1 MKPKSD
7 RLLDNAGMPLP
18 FDTVL
23 ERAQPYGPKAKAP
36 AYLTGRDGSGT
47 WARFAL
53 SASETAAL
61 TVEGELNKL
70 AQNVA
75 MGRAMGGV
83 HWRSDN
89 SRSLIL
95 GEAIAAEMLAH
106 ISTDSNEHPAL
117 RSARSRA
124 GPTASRRPSRCAA
137 GGCTSTALCTRRTSA
152 KSDGGPVPPA
162 CRPPAVG
169 TAHSEGGRDDDDD
182 TTTRR
187 VCGSAGLRVCGSAG
201 LRTIMAGDATAAQI
215 AGLLV
220 ALRMKGETID
230 EIAAAASVT
239 RELAQHVEVGITPL
253 IDTCGTGGDGIGTFN
268 ISIAAAFVT
277 AAAGG
282 HIAKHG
288 NRAASGASG
297 SADVLEAAGARIDL
311 SPSEVADCVRT
322 VGVGF
327 MFAPAHH
334 GATRHAAVPRRELG
348 TRTLFNVLGPL
359 TNPANASVQLM
370 GVYDLSWV
378 TRAAEVLRL
387 LGVARAM
394 VVCAEDGM
402 DEISIGALTH
412 AAELRDGVVTSF
424 VIDPRE
430 LGMAFQPLAGLA
442 AKDPQASLAHIH
454 AVFDNQAG
462 AARDI
467 VALNAGAAIY
477 LAGLA
482 PDLAAGVAR
491 AREVLASGAARDCF
505 ARFIAHT
512 QTFPKH

>member
-1 MKPKSD
+1 MNIQAAIRRVVD
-7 RLLDNAGMPLP
+7 RHDLS
-18 FDTVL
+18 FD
-23 ERAQPYGPKAKAP
+23 
-36 AYLTGRDGSGT
+36 DM
-47 WARFAL
+47 
-53 SASETAAL
+53 
-61 TVEGELNKL
+61 
-70 AQNVA
+70 QNV
-75 MGRAMGGV
+75 M
-83 HWRSDN
+83 
-89 SRSLIL
+89 
-95 GEAIAAEMLAH
+95 
-106 ISTDSNEHPAL
+106 
-117 RSARSRA
+117 
-124 GPTASRRPSRCAA
+124 
-137 GGCTSTALCTRRTSA
+137 
-152 KSDGGPVPPA
+152 
-162 CRPPAVG
+162 
-169 TAHSEGGRDDDDD
+169 
-182 TTTRR
+182 
-187 VCGSAGLRVCGSAG
+187 
-201 LRTIMAGDATAAQI
+201 RTIMSGDATPAQI

-230 EIAAAASVT
+230 EIAAAASVM

-268 ISIAAAFVT
+268 ISTAAAFVT

-311 SPSEVADCVRT
+311 LPSEVADCVRT

-327 MFAPAHH
+327 MFAPSHH

-370 GVYDLSWV
+370 GVYDVAWV
-378 TRAAEVLRL
+378 TRAAEVLRR

-412 AAELRDGVVTSF
+412 AAELRDGVVTRF

-430 LGMAFQPLAGLA
+430 FGMAFQALAGLA

-454 AVFDNQAG
+454 AVYDNQPG

-505 ARFIAHT
+505 ARFIART

>member
-1 MKPKSD
+1 M
-7 RLLDNAGMPLP
+7 RLPPQRVSCA
-18 FDTVL
+18 
-23 ERAQPYGPKAKAP
+23 
-36 AYLTGRDGSGT
+36 
-47 WARFAL
+47 
-53 SASETAAL
+53 
-61 TVEGELNKL
+61 
-70 AQNVA
+70 
-75 MGRAMGGV
+75 
-83 HWRSDN
+83 N
-89 SRSLIL
+89 S
-95 GEAIAAEMLAH
+95 
-106 ISTDSNEHPAL
+106 
-117 RSARSRA
+117 
-124 GPTASRRPSRCAA
+124 
-137 GGCTSTALCTRRTSA
+137 
-152 KSDGGPVPPA
+152 
-162 CRPPAVG
+162 
-169 TAHSEGGRDDDDD
+169 
-182 TTTRR
+182 
-187 VCGSAGLRVCGSAG
+187 
-201 LRTIMAGDATAAQI
+201 
-215 AGLLV
+215 
-220 ALRMKGETID
+220 
-230 EIAAAASVT
+230 
-239 RELAQHVEVGITPL
+239 QHVEVGITPL

-268 ISIAAAFVT
+268 ISTAAAFVT

-311 SPSEVADCVRT
+311 TPSEVADCVRK

-327 MFAPAHH
+327 MFAPSHH

-370 GVYDLSWV
+370 GVYDPSWV
-378 TRAAEVLRL
+378 TRAAEVLRR

-430 LGMAFQPLAGLA
+430 FGMVLQPLAGLA

-454 AVFDNQAG
+454 AVYDNQAG

-482 PDLAAGVAR
+482 PDLAAGVVRAGEILAR
-491 AREVLASGAARDCF
+491 GAARDCF

>member
-1 MKPKSD
+1 M
-7 RLLDNAGMPLP
+7 NI
-18 FDTVL
+18 
-23 ERAQPYGPKAKAP
+23 Q
-36 AYLTGRDGSGT
+36 
-47 WARFAL
+47 
-53 SASETAAL
+53 AA
-61 TVEGELNKL
+61 
-70 AQNVA
+70 
-75 MGRAMGGV
+75 
-83 HWRSDN
+83 
-89 SRSLIL
+89 I
-95 GEAIAAEMLAH
+95 
-106 ISTDSNEHPAL
+106 
-117 RSARSRA
+117 
-124 GPTASRRPSRCAA
+124 
-137 GGCTSTALCTRRTSA
+137 
-152 KSDGGPVPPA
+152 
-162 CRPPAVG
+162 
-169 TAHSEGGRDDDDD
+169 
-182 TTTRR
+182 RR
-187 VCGSAGLRVCGSAG
+187 VVDRHDLSFDEMQSVM
-201 LRTIMAGDATAAQI
+201 RTIMAGDATPAQI

-230 EIAAAASVT
+230 EIAAAASVM

-268 ISIAAAFVT
+268 ISTAAAFVT

-311 SPSEVADCVRT
+311 APSEVAACVRT

-327 MFAPAHH
+327 MFAPSHH

-378 TRAAEVLRL
+378 TRAAQVLRR

-394 VVCAEDGM
+394 VVCGEDGM

-430 LGMAFQPLAGLA
+430 LGMAFQALAGLA

-454 AVFDNQAG
+454 AVYDNQPS

-491 AREVLASGAARDCF
+491 ALEVLASGAARDCF

-512 QTFPKH
+512 QTFPQR

>member
-1 MKPKSD
+1 M
-7 RLLDNAGMPLP
+7 NI
-18 FDTVL
+18 
-23 ERAQPYGPKAKAP
+23 Q
-36 AYLTGRDGSGT
+36 
-47 WARFAL
+47 
-53 SASETAAL
+53 AA
-61 TVEGELNKL
+61 
-70 AQNVA
+70 
-75 MGRAMGGV
+75 
-83 HWRSDN
+83 
-89 SRSLIL
+89 I
-95 GEAIAAEMLAH
+95 
-106 ISTDSNEHPAL
+106 
-117 RSARSRA
+117 
-124 GPTASRRPSRCAA
+124 
-137 GGCTSTALCTRRTSA
+137 
-152 KSDGGPVPPA
+152 
-162 CRPPAVG
+162 
-169 TAHSEGGRDDDDD
+169 
-182 TTTRR
+182 RR
-187 VCGSAGLRVCGSAG
+187 VVDRHDLSFDEMQSVM
-201 LRTIMAGDATAAQI
+201 RTIMTGDATPAQI

-230 EIAAAASVT
+230 EIAAAASVM

-268 ISIAAAFVT
+268 ISTAAAFVT

-311 SPSEVADCVRT
+311 TPSEVADCVRK

-327 MFAPAHH
+327 MFAPSHH

-370 GVYDLSWV
+370 GVYDSSWV
-378 TRAAEVLRL
+378 TRAAEVLRR

-402 DEISIGALTH
+402 DEISIGALSH

-430 LGMAFQPLAGLA
+430 FGMVLQPLAGLA

-454 AVFDNQAG
+454 AVYDNQAG

-482 PDLAAGVAR
+482 PDLAAGVVRAGEILAR
-491 AREVLASGAARDCF
+491 GAARDCF

>member
-1 MKPKSD
+1 M
-7 RLLDNAGMPLP
+7 NI
-18 FDTVL
+18 
-23 ERAQPYGPKAKAP
+23 Q
-36 AYLTGRDGSGT
+36 
-47 WARFAL
+47 
-53 SASETAAL
+53 AA
-61 TVEGELNKL
+61 
-70 AQNVA
+70 
-75 MGRAMGGV
+75 
-83 HWRSDN
+83 
-89 SRSLIL
+89 I
-95 GEAIAAEMLAH
+95 
-106 ISTDSNEHPAL
+106 
-117 RSARSRA
+117 
-124 GPTASRRPSRCAA
+124 
-137 GGCTSTALCTRRTSA
+137 
-152 KSDGGPVPPA
+152 
-162 CRPPAVG
+162 
-169 TAHSEGGRDDDDD
+169 
-182 TTTRR
+182 RR
-187 VCGSAGLRVCGSAG
+187 VVDRHDLSFDEMQSVM
-201 LRTIMAGDATAAQI
+201 RTIMTGDATPAQI

-230 EIAAAASVT
+230 EIAAAASVM

-268 ISIAAAFVT
+268 ISTAAAFVT

-311 SPSEVADCVRT
+311 TPSEVADCVRK

-327 MFAPAHH
+327 MFAPSHH

-370 GVYDLSWV
+370 GVYDSSWV
-378 TRAAEVLRL
+378 TRAAEVLRR

-430 LGMAFQPLAGLA
+430 FGMVLQPLAGLA

-454 AVFDNQAG
+454 AVYDNQAG

-482 PDLAAGVAR
+482 PDLAAGVVRAGEILAR
-491 AREVLASGAARDCF
+491 GAARDCF